1 MSETI
6 VAVYEN
12 GVLRPLNPVSL
23 SEGETVRL
31 TITPEVAPGK
41 AKNELEQIL
50 QSIID
55 QGLLRLPSSQR
66 GQVDQAELVKR
77 EQERRERMKK
87 MKPLPGKPLSETIIE
102 DRGPW

>member
-1 MSETI
+1 MSETV

-23 SEGETVRL
+23 NEGQTVQL
-31 TITPEVAPGK
+31 TIVPQVSPAEPNNDLK
-41 AKNELEQIL
+41 KLL
-50 QSIID
+50 PSLID
-55 QGLLRLPSSQR
+55 RGLLRLPSSKR
-66 GQVDQAELVKR
+66 GQVDKAELAKR

>member
-23 SEGETVRL
+23 NEGQTVQL
-31 TITPEVAPGK
+31 TIVPQVSPAEPNNDLK
-41 AKNELEQIL
+41 KLL
-50 QSIID
+50 PSLID
-55 QGLLRLPSSQR
+55 RGLLRLPSSKR
-66 GQVDQAELVKR
+66 GQVDKAELAKR